1 MGRDLAVITGASA
14 GMGAEFARQVAAKGY
29 DLLLVA
35 RRPERLQQVADTITP
50 IHNVRCEILP
60 CDLADEND
68 VAQLDKRLRSA
79 DNLGLLV
86 NNAGFGTL
94 GYFWKNPLENQ
105 QKMHQVHVI
114 AALRLCHAALQPML
128 KRDKGAIINVSS
140 VAGFVTGPGSI
151 SYSATKTWMNRF
163 TEGLSLELEL
173 AKSRVK
179 VQALCPGYTRT
190 EFHQTLEMDPSNI
203 PGWMWLSAERVVR
216 ESLDALPTGKLFVI
230 PGKRYRSML
239 RAYSLLPAR
248 ARRSM
253 SIRGASRRQRKSA

>member
-1 MGRDLAVITGASA
+1 
-14 GMGAEFARQVAAKGY
+14 MGAEFARQIAAQGY

-35 RRPERLQQVADTITP
+35 RRADRLQQVADTITA
-50 IHNVRCEILP
+50 IHNVRCEILA
-60 CDLADEND
+60 CDLADESG
-68 VAQLDKRLRSA
+68 VAQLDARLRAA
-79 DNLGLLV
+79 DNLALLV

-94 GYFWKNPLENQ
+94 GYFWKNSLESQ
-105 QKMHQVHVI
+105 EKMHRLHVM
-114 AALRLCHAALQPML
+114 AAMRLCHAALQPML
-128 KRDKGAIINVSS
+128 RRDKGAIINVSS

-173 AKSRVK
+173 AKSHVE

-190 EFHQTLEMDPSNI
+190 EFHQALEMDASNI

-216 ESLDALPTGKLFVI
+216 ESLEGLKTGKLFVI
-230 PGKRYRSML
+230 PGRRYRSML

-253 SIRGASRRQRKSA
+253 SIRGASRRQRKS

>member
-1 MGRDLAVITGASA
+1 MDRDLAVITGASA
-14 GMGAEFARQVAAKGY
+14 GMGAEFARQIAAQGY

-35 RRPERLQQVADTITP
+35 RRADRLQQVADTITP
-50 IHNVRCEILP
+50 IYNVRCETLA
-60 CDLADEND
+60 CDLADENGA
-68 VAQLDKRLRSA
+68 AQLDARLRA
-79 DNLGLLV
+79 AANLGLLV

-94 GYFWKNPLENQ
+94 GYFWKNPLEGQ
-105 QKMHQVHVI
+105 QKMHQLHVM
-114 AALRLCHAALQPML
+114 AAMRLCHAALQPMIR
-128 KRDKGAIINVSS
+128 RDQGAIINVSS
-140 VAGFVTGPGSI
+140 VAGFITGPGSI

-173 AKSRVK
+173 AKSHVK

-190 EFHQTLEMDPSNI
+190 EFHQALEMDASNI

-216 ESLDALPTGKLFVI
+216 ESLAALKTGKLFVI

-239 RAYSLLPAR
+239 RAYSLLPAS

-253 SIRGASRRQRKSA
+253 SIRGASRRQRKP